1 MEKRMLYQ
9 IIKKVLSFTKNVEV
23 KIKKLNFM
31 IMDIMNYNMIL
42 NLQKLKKLLQIGV
55 YNGYQMQ
62 ILLVLIMK
70 II

>member
-1 MEKRMLYQ
+1 MLYQ

-70 II
+70 IIQEF